1 MGTTNSGSV
10 RSSAGCR
17 YGPGISLY
25 GAHAGSTEGPLL
37 YASLGVGPRLAS
49 GKEFFF
55 FVFMVC
61 LSCRDGDGDGGVLT
75 VRSDTCGSMTACA
88 TPNG

>member
-1 MGTTNSGSV
+1 MAVCGVVPVAAMVPVFPSMVHMPALQRDHYCMLVLAWGLDWQV
-10 RSSAGCR
+10 ERS
-17 YGPGISLY
+17 
-25 GAHAGSTEGPLL
+25 
-37 YASLGVGPRLAS
+37 
-49 GKEFFF
+49 FF